1 MAADI
6 SRSEQVVEDF
16 KKRKLTISA
25 LRRIQN
31 LILGFEK
38 DRQADTRIA
47 RVGLAVLLVVVAL
60 ATFYFLSADS
70 ITIP

>member
-38 DRQADTRIA
+38 DRQDDARIA
-47 RVGLAVLLVVVAL
+47 RIGLGVLLVVIAL
-60 ATFYFLSADS
+60 AAYYFLTADS
-70 ITIP
+70 IIIS

>member
-38 DRQADTRIA
+38 DRQDDA
-47 RVGLAVLLVVVAL
+47 RLAWIGLAAVLVVIVL
-60 ATFYFLSADS
+60 ATYIFLTADS
-70 ITIP
+70 ITIS